1 MSYTAK
7 DAAKDAAD
15 VLRAASKHAGKRDY
29 TAAIIVAGGNG
40 TRMGTETTKQM
51 LELCGKPIVVH
62 TLLAYQNT
70 PCIGEIVVAAK
81 QDEIDLYWDFKQKYG
96 ITKLTAVVEGGVT
109 RQASALA
116 GVEAVSDKVR
126 YVAIADAA
134 RCLTTPEEISEVCRV
149 AYKTDAASAGIP
161 ATDTV
166 KIVEKSGYIA
176 STPERALCWQAQTP
190 QVFRH
195 ALYLAASYAAIEH
208 KFTATDDNSLIE
220 FVKHPVKMVKCSK
233 QNIKITEP
241 CDLPY
246 AQLILDMR
254 QKESEAQA

>member
-7 DAAKDAAD
+7 QAARDVAD
-15 VLRAASKHAGKRDY
+15 VLRAADKEAGKRNY
-29 TAAIIVAGGNG
+29 TAAIIVAGGSG
-40 TRMGTETTKQM
+40 TRMGSEVTKQM
-51 LELCGKPIVVH
+51 LDLCGKPVVVH

-70 PCIGEIVVAAK
+70 PCIKEIVVAARE
-81 QDEIDLYWDFKQKYG
+81 DEIDLYQAFREKYG
-96 ITKLTAVVEGGVT
+96 ITKLRAIVPGGVT

-116 GVEAVSDKVR
+116 GAQAVSDKVR

-134 RCLTTPEEISEVCRV
+134 RCLTTPEEISEVCRI

-166 KIVEKSGYIA
+166 KIADQAGYITQ
-176 STPERALCWQAQTP
+176 TPERALCWQAQTP

-208 KFTATDDNSLIE
+208 KFTATDDNSMVE
-220 FVKHPVKMVKCSK
+220 FIKHPVKMVKCSK

-241 CDLPY
+241 CDLDL
-246 AQLILDMR
+246 AKMILDLR
-254 QKESEAQA
+254 KAKEADA

>member
-7 DAAKDAAD
+7 EAARDVAD
-15 VLRAASKHAGKRDY
+15 VLRAADKEAGKRNY
-29 TAAIIVAGGNG
+29 TAAVIVAGGSG
-40 TRMGTETTKQM
+40 TRMGTALTKQM
-51 LELCGKPIVVH
+51 LDLCGKPVVVH

-70 PCIGEIVVAAK
+70 PCIKEIVVAARE
-81 QDEIDLYWDFKQKYG
+81 DEMDIYQGFKQKYG
-96 ITKLTAVVEGGVT
+96 ITKLTAVVPGGVT

-166 KIVEKSGYIA
+166 KVVDKASYIA
-176 STPERALCWQAQTP
+176 ETPERALCWQAQTP

-241 CDLPY
+241 DDLAY
-246 AQLILDMR
+246 AQMILKQREQED
-254 QKESEAQA
+254 ET

>member
-7 DAAKDAAD
+7 EAARDVAD
-15 VLRAASKHAGKRDY
+15 VLRAADKEAGKRNY
-29 TAAIIVAGGNG
+29 TAAVIVAGGSG
-40 TRMGTETTKQM
+40 TRMGTEVTKQM
-51 LELCGKPIVVH
+51 LDLCGKPVVVH

-70 PCIGEIVVAAK
+70 PCIKEIVVAARE
-81 QDEIDLYWDFKQKYG
+81 DEMDIYQGFKQKYG
-96 ITKLTAVVEGGVT
+96 ITKLTAVVPGGVT

-166 KIVEKSGYIA
+166 KVVDKAGYIA
-176 STPERALCWQAQTP
+176 GTPERALCWQAQTP

-241 CDLPY
+241 DDLAY
-246 AQLILDMR
+246 AQMILGMR
-254 QKESEAQA
+254 EQEDDT

>member
-7 DAAKDAAD
+7 EAAHDIAD
-15 VLRAASKHAGKRDY
+15 VLRAADKNAGKRNY
-29 TAAIIVAGGNG
+29 TAAIIVAGGSG
-40 TRMGTETTKQM
+40 TRMGTATTKQM
-51 LELCGKPIVVH
+51 LLLDGKPIVVH

-70 PCIGEIVVAAK
+70 PCIREIVVAAK
-81 QDEIDLYWDFKQKYG
+81 QDEIDIYEDFKEKYG
-96 ITKLTAVVEGGVT
+96 ITKLHAVVPGGVT

-134 RCLTTPEEISEVCRV
+134 RCLTTPEEISKVCLA

-161 ATDTV
+161 ATDTIKLV
-166 KIVEKSGYIA
+166 DKAGYITD
-176 STPERALCWQAQTP
+176 TPERALCWQAQTP

-208 KFTATDDNSLIE
+208 KFTATDDNSMVELI
-220 FVKHPVKMVKCSK
+220 KHPVKMVQCSK

-246 AQLILDMR
+246 AKMVLDMR
-254 QKESEAQA
+254 KAKEEQI

>member
-7 DAAKDAAD
+7 EAARDVAD
-15 VLRAASKHAGKRDY
+15 VLRAADKEAGKRNY
-29 TAAIIVAGGNG
+29 TAAVIVAGGSG
-40 TRMGTETTKQM
+40 TRMGTEVTKQM
-51 LELCGKPIVVH
+51 LDLCGKPVVVH

-70 PCIGEIVVAAK
+70 PCIKEIVVAARE
-81 QDEIDLYWDFKQKYG
+81 DEIDIYQGFKQKYG
-96 ITKLTAVVEGGVT
+96 ITKLTAVVPGGVT

-166 KIVEKSGYIA
+166 KVVDKAGYIA
-176 STPERALCWQAQTP
+176 GTPERALCWQAQTP

-241 CDLPY
+241 DDLTY
-246 AQLILDMR
+246 AQMILKQREQED
-254 QKESEAQA
+254 ET

>member
-7 DAAKDAAD
+7 QAAHDAAD
-15 VLRAASKHAGKRDY
+15 VLRAASKTAGKRNF
-29 TAAIIVAGGNG
+29 TAAVIVAGGSG
-40 TRMGTETTKQM
+40 TRMGSDVTKQM
-51 LELCGKPIVVH
+51 MLLDGKPLVVH

-81 QDEIDLYWDFKQKYG
+81 QDEMHLYEQFKTQYG
-96 ITKLTAVVEGGVT
+96 ITKLHAVVAGGET

-116 GVEAVSDKVR
+116 GVEAVSDQVR

-134 RCLTTPEEISEVCRV
+134 RCLTTPEEIAEVCRI

-161 ATDTV
+161 ATDTL
-166 KIVEKSGYIA
+166 KLTDKAGYITQ
-176 STPERALCWQAQTP
+176 TPERALCWQAQTP

-208 KFTATDDNSLIE
+208 KFTATDDNSLVE

-254 QKESEAQA
+254 KKESEEQI

>member
-7 DAAKDAAD
+7 EAARDVAD
-15 VLRAASKHAGKRDY
+15 VLRAADKEAGKRNY
-29 TAAIIVAGGNG
+29 TAAVIVAGGSG
-40 TRMGTETTKQM
+40 TRMGTEVTKQM
-51 LELCGKPIVVH
+51 LDLCGKPVVVH

-70 PCIGEIVVAAK
+70 PCIKEIVVAARE
-81 QDEIDLYWDFKQKYG
+81 DEIDIYQGFKQKYG
-96 ITKLTAVVEGGVT
+96 ITKLTAVVPGGVT

-134 RCLTTPEEISEVCRV
+134 RCLTTPEQISEVCRV

-166 KIVEKSGYIA
+166 KVVDKAGYIA
-176 STPERALCWQAQTP
+176 GTPERALCWQAQTP

-241 CDLPY
+241 DDLAY
-246 AQLILDMR
+246 AQMILGMR
-254 QKESEAQA
+254 EQEDET

>member
-7 DAAKDAAD
+7 EAAKDTAD
-15 VLRAASKHAGKRDY
+15 VLRAASKTAGKRNF
-29 TAAIIVAGGNG
+29 TAAVIVAGGNG
-40 TRMGTETTKQM
+40 TRMGTEVTKQM
-51 LELCGKPIVVH
+51 LELDGKPIVVH

-81 QDEIDLYWDFKQKYG
+81 QDEMAMYQEFKEKYG
-96 ITKLTAVVEGGVT
+96 ITKLSAVVAGGET

-134 RCLTTPEEISEVCRV
+134 RCLTTPEEISEVCRI

-166 KIVEKSGYIA
+166 KVTDKAGYITE
-176 STPERALCWQAQTP
+176 TPERALTWQAQTP

-208 KFTATDDNSLIE
+208 KFTATDDNSLVE
-220 FVKHPVKMVKCSK
+220 FVRHPVKMVKCSK

-246 AQLILDMR
+246 AQLIIDLR
-254 QKESEAQA
+254 KKESEGEA

>member
-7 DAAKDAAD
+7 QAAKDTAD
-15 VLRAASKHAGKRDY
+15 VLRAASKTAGKRNY
-29 TAAIIVAGGNG
+29 TAAVIVAGGNG
-40 TRMGTETTKQM
+40 TRMGTEVTKQM
-51 LELCGKPIVVH
+51 LEINGKPVVVH

-96 ITKLTAVVEGGVT
+96 ITKLTAVVAGGVT

-166 KIVEKSGYIA
+166 KLVDQGQHIT

-208 KFTATDDNSLIE
+208 AYTATDDNSLVE
-220 FVKHPVKMVKCSK
+220 FVKHPVRMVKCSK

-254 QKESEAQA
+254 RKESEEQV

>member
-7 DAAKDAAD
+7 EAARDVAD
-15 VLRAASKHAGKRDY
+15 VLRAADKEAGKRNY
-29 TAAIIVAGGNG
+29 TAAVIVAGGSG
-40 TRMGTETTKQM
+40 TRMGSEVTKQM
-51 LELCGKPIVVH
+51 LDLCGMPVVVH

-70 PCIGEIVVAAK
+70 PCIKEIVVAARE
-81 QDEIDLYWDFKQKYG
+81 DEIDIYQGFKQKYG
-96 ITKLTAVVEGGVT
+96 ITKLVRVVPGGVT

-161 ATDTV
+161 AKDTIKVTD
-166 KIVEKSGYIA
+166 KAGYIKQ
-176 STPERALCWQAQTP
+176 TPDRALCWQAQTP

-208 KFTATDDNSLIE
+208 KFTATDDNSLVE
-220 FVKHPVKMVKCSK
+220 FVKHPVKMVKCSG

-241 CDLPY
+241 DDLPL
-246 AQLILDMR
+246 AQWILKTR
-254 QKESEAQA
+254 KEKEAES

>member
-7 DAAKDAAD
+7 EAARDVAD
-15 VLRAASKHAGKRDY
+15 VLRAADKEAGKRNY
-29 TAAIIVAGGNG
+29 TAAVIVAGGSG
-40 TRMGTETTKQM
+40 TRMGTEVTKQM
-51 LELCGKPIVVH
+51 LDLCGKPVVVH

-70 PCIGEIVVAAK
+70 PCIKEIVVAARE
-81 QDEIDLYWDFKQKYG
+81 DEIDIYQGFKQKYG
-96 ITKLTAVVEGGVT
+96 ITKLTAVVPGGVT

-166 KIVEKSGYIA
+166 KVVDKAGYIA
-176 STPERALCWQAQTP
+176 GTPERALCWQAQTP

-241 CDLPY
+241 DDLAY
-246 AQLILDMR
+246 AQMILGMR
-254 QKESEAQA
+254 EQEDET

>member
-7 DAAKDAAD
+7 DAAHDVAD
-15 VLRAASKHAGKRDY
+15 VLRAASKEAGKRNY
-29 TAAIIVAGGNG
+29 TAAVIVAGGNG
-40 TRMGTETTKQM
+40 TRMGGEITKQM
-51 LELCGKPIVVH
+51 LQLCGKPVVVH

-81 QDEIDLYWDFKQKYG
+81 QDEIDLYWQFKEQYG
-96 ITKLTAVVEGGVT
+96 ISKLTAVVAGGVT

-116 GVEAVSDKVR
+116 GVEAVSSKVR

-134 RCLTTPEEISEVCRV
+134 RCLTTPEEISQVCRI

-166 KIVEKSGYIA
+166 KLVDKAGYIT

-220 FVKHPVKMVKCSK
+220 FVKHPVKMVTCSK

-246 AQLILDMR
+246 AQLILETR
-254 QKESEAQA
+254 AKNSEADA

>member
-7 DAAKDAAD
+7 EAAHDVAD
-15 VLRAASKHAGKRDY
+15 VLRAADKNAGKRNY
-29 TAAIIVAGGNG
+29 TAAVIVAGGTG
-40 TRMGTETTKQM
+40 SRMESTTTKQM
-51 LELCGKPIVVH
+51 MPLCGKPVVVH

-70 PCIGEIVVAAK
+70 PCIREIVVAAK
-81 QDEIDLYWDFKQKYG
+81 EDEIDLYKEFKTKYG
-96 ITKLTAVVEGGVT
+96 ITKLSAVVKGGDT

-116 GVEAVSDKVR
+116 GAEAVSNKVR

-134 RCLTTPEEISEVCRV
+134 RCLTTPQEISEVCRI

-166 KIVEKSGYIA
+166 KVTDKAGYIKE
-176 STPERALCWQAQTP
+176 TPERALTWQAQTP

-208 KFTATDDNSLIE
+208 KFTATDDNSLVE
-220 FVKHPVKMVKCSK
+220 FVRHPVKMVKCSK
-233 QNIKITEP
+233 HNIKITEP
-241 CDLPY
+241 GDLV
-246 AQLILDMR
+246 L
-254 QKESEAQA
+254 AQAILQARKDEEEEV

>member
-7 DAAKDAAD
+7 EAARDVAD
-15 VLRAASKHAGKRDY
+15 VLRAADKEAGKRNY
-29 TAAIIVAGGNG
+29 TAAVIVAGGSG
-40 TRMGTETTKQM
+40 TRMGTEVTKQM
-51 LELCGKPIVVH
+51 LDLCGKPMVVH

-70 PCIGEIVVAAK
+70 PCIKEIVVAARE
-81 QDEIDLYWDFKQKYG
+81 DEIDLYEGFKKKYG
-96 ITKLTAVVEGGVT
+96 ITKLSTVVPGGVT

-116 GVEAVSDKVR
+116 GVEAVSSKVR

-166 KIVEKSGYIA
+166 KVVDKASYITE
-176 STPERALCWQAQTP
+176 TPERALCWQAQTP

-233 QNIKITEP
+233 QNIKITESD
-241 CDLPY
+241 DLAY
-246 AQLILDMR
+246 AQMILR
-254 QKESEAQA
+254 QREQEDAT

>member
-7 DAAKDAAD
+7 QAARDVAD
-15 VLRAASKHAGKRDY
+15 VLRAADKEAGKRNY
-29 TAAIIVAGGNG
+29 TAAIIVAGGSG
-40 TRMGTETTKQM
+40 TRMGSEVTKQM
-51 LELCGKPIVVH
+51 LDLCGKPVVVH

-70 PCIGEIVVAAK
+70 PCIKEIVVAARE
-81 QDEIDLYWDFKQKYG
+81 DEIDLYQAFREKYG
-96 ITKLTAVVEGGVT
+96 ITKLRAIVPGGVT

-116 GVEAVSDKVR
+116 GAQAVSDKVR
-126 YVAIADAA
+126 YVAIANAA
-134 RCLTTPEEISEVCRV
+134 RCLTTPEEISEVCRI

-166 KIVEKSGYIA
+166 KIADQAGYITQ
-176 STPERALCWQAQTP
+176 TPERALCWQAQTP

-208 KFTATDDNSLIE
+208 KFTATDDNSMVE
-220 FVKHPVKMVKCSK
+220 FIKHPVKMVKCSK

-241 CDLPY
+241 CDLDL
-246 AQLILDMR
+246 AKMILDLR
-254 QKESEAQA
+254 KAKEADA

>member
-7 DAAKDAAD
+7 DAAHDVAD
-15 VLRAASKHAGKRDY
+15 VLRAADKNAGKRNY

-40 TRMGTETTKQM
+40 TRMGSTTTKQM
-51 LELCGKPIVVH
+51 MLLNGKPIVVH

-81 QDEIDLYWDFKQKYG
+81 QDEIDLYEDFKVKYG
-96 ITKLTAVVEGGVT
+96 ITKLTAVVPGGIT

-134 RCLTTPEEISEVCRV
+134 RCLTTPEEISEVCRI

-166 KIVEKSGYIA
+166 KVVNKAGYITE
-176 STPERALCWQAQTP
+176 TPERAMTWQAQTP

-208 KFTATDDNSLIE
+208 KFTATDDNSLVE
-220 FVKHPVKMVKCSK
+220 FVKHPVKMVQCSK

-246 AQLILDMR
+246 AELVLDMR
-254 QKESEAQA
+254 KRKEADL

>member
-7 DAAKDAAD
+7 EAAKDVAD
-15 VLRAASKHAGKRDY
+15 VLRAADKEAGKRNY
-29 TAAIIVAGGNG
+29 TAAVIVAGGNG
-40 TRMGTETTKQM
+40 TRMGANVTKQM
-51 LELCGKPIVVH
+51 LLLEGKPIVVH

-70 PCIGEIVVAAK
+70 PCIKEIVVAAK
-81 QDEIDLYWDFKQKYG
+81 EDEIDLYEGFKKKYG
-96 ITKLTAVVEGGVT
+96 ITKLTRVVAGGVT

-116 GVEAVSDKVR
+116 GAEAVSDKVR

-134 RCLTTPEEISEVCRV
+134 RCLTTPEEISLVCRT
-149 AYKTDAASAGIP
+149 AYRTDAASAGIP
-161 ATDTV
+161 AKDTV
-166 KIVEKSGYIA
+166 KVVDKAGYITQ
-176 STPERALCWQAQTP
+176 TPERALCWQAQTP

-220 FVKHPVKMVKCSK
+220 FVKHPVKLVKCSA

-241 CDLPY
+241 DDLPY
-246 AQLILDMR
+246 AQMILRMR
-254 QKESEAQA
+254 DQEDEA

>member
-7 DAAKDAAD
+7 EAAKDAAE
-15 VLRAASKHAGKRDY
+15 VLRAASKTAGKRNF
-29 TAAIIVAGGNG
+29 TAAVIVAGGNG
-40 TRMGTETTKQM
+40 TRMGTDVTKQM
-51 LELCGKPIVVH
+51 LELDGKPVVVH

-81 QDEIDLYWDFKQKYG
+81 QDEMAIYQEFKQKYG

-134 RCLTTPEEISEVCRV
+134 RCLTTPEEISEVCRI

-166 KIVEKSGYIA
+166 KVVDKAGYITD
-176 STPERALCWQAQTP
+176 TPERALCWQAQTP

-208 KFTATDDNSLIE
+208 KFTATDDNSLVE

-254 QKESEAQA
+254 KKESEDKA

>member
-7 DAAKDAAD
+7 EAARDVAD
-15 VLRAASKHAGKRDY
+15 VLRAADKEAGKRNY
-29 TAAIIVAGGNG
+29 TAAVIVAGGSG
-40 TRMGTETTKQM
+40 TRMGTEVTKQM
-51 LELCGKPIVVH
+51 LDLCGKPVVVH

-70 PCIGEIVVAAK
+70 PCIKEIVVAARE
-81 QDEIDLYWDFKQKYG
+81 DEMDIYQGFKQKYG
-96 ITKLTAVVEGGVT
+96 ITKLTAVVPGGVT

-166 KIVEKSGYIA
+166 KVVDKAGYIA
-176 STPERALCWQAQTP
+176 GTPERALCWQAQTP

-241 CDLPY
+241 DDLAY
-246 AQLILDMR
+246 AQMILGMR
-254 QKESEAQA
+254 EQEDET

>member
-7 DAAKDAAD
+7 EAARDVAD
-15 VLRAASKHAGKRDY
+15 VLRAADKEAGKRNY
-29 TAAIIVAGGNG
+29 TAAVIVAGGSG
-40 TRMGTETTKQM
+40 TRMGTEVTKQM
-51 LELCGKPIVVH
+51 LALCGKPVVVH

-70 PCIGEIVVAAK
+70 PCIKEIVVAAK
-81 QDEIDLYWDFKQKYG
+81 EDEIDLYEGFKKKYG
-96 ITKLTAVVEGGVT
+96 ITKLTAVVPGGVT

-166 KIVEKSGYIA
+166 KVVDKAGYITE
-176 STPERALCWQAQTP
+176 TPERALCWQAQTP

-220 FVKHPVKMVKCSK
+220 FVKHPVKMIKCSR

-241 CDLPY
+241 DDLAY
-246 AQLILDMR
+246 AQMVLKQR
-254 QKESEAQA
+254 EQEEKA

>member
-7 DAAKDAAD
+7 EAAKDTAD
-15 VLRAASKHAGKRDY
+15 VLRAASKTAGKRNF
-29 TAAIIVAGGNG
+29 TAAVIVAGGNG
-40 TRMGTETTKQM
+40 TRMGTQVTKQM
-51 LELCGKPIVVH
+51 LELDGKPIVVH

-81 QDEIDLYWDFKQKYG
+81 QDEMDMYQEFKEKYG
-96 ITKLTAVVEGGVT
+96 ITKLTAVVAGGET

-134 RCLTTPEEISEVCRV
+134 RCLTTPEEISEVCRT

-166 KIVEKSGYIA
+166 KVTDKAGYITE
-176 STPERALCWQAQTP
+176 TPERALCWQAQTP

-208 KFTATDDNSLIE
+208 KFTATDDNSLVE
-220 FVKHPVKMVKCSK
+220 FVRHPVKMVKCSK

-246 AQLILDMR
+246 AQLIIDMR
-254 QKESEAQA
+254 KKESEGEA

>member
-7 DAAKDAAD
+7 EAARDVAD
-15 VLRAASKHAGKRDY
+15 VLRAADKEAGKRNY
-29 TAAIIVAGGNG
+29 TAAVIVAGGSG
-40 TRMGTETTKQM
+40 TRMGTEVTKQI
-51 LELCGKPIVVH
+51 LDLCGKPVVVH

-70 PCIGEIVVAAK
+70 PCIKEIVVAAR
-81 QDEIDLYWDFKQKYG
+81 
-96 ITKLTAVVEGGVT
+96 GGVT

-166 KIVEKSGYIA
+166 KVVDKASYIA
-176 STPERALCWQAQTP
+176 QTPERALCWQAQTP

-241 CDLPY
+241 DDLAY
-246 AQLILDMR
+246 AQMILKQREQEDDT
-254 QKESEAQA
+254 

>member
-1 MSYTAK
+1 MSYTTK
-7 DAAKDAAD
+7 EAAHDIAD
-15 VLRAASKHAGKRDY
+15 VLRAADKEAGKRNY
-29 TAAIIVAGGNG
+29 TAAVIVAGGSG
-40 TRMGTETTKQM
+40 TRMGEKTTKQM
-51 LELCGKPIVVH
+51 MLLCGKPIVVH

-70 PCIGEIVVAAK
+70 PCIKEIVVAAK
-81 QDEIDLYWDFKQKYG
+81 ADEIDIYKQFKEKYG
-96 ITKLTAVVEGGVT
+96 ITKLTAVVPGGKT

-116 GVEAVSDKVR
+116 GAEAVSSKVR

-166 KIVEKSGYIA
+166 KIVGKSGYIE
-176 STPERALCWQAQTP
+176 STPERAMTWQAQTP

-208 KFTATDDNSLIE
+208 KFCATDDNSLVE

-246 AQLILDMR
+246 AKLVLDMR
-254 QKESEAQA
+254 KSEEADL

>member
-7 DAAKDAAD
+7 EAAKDTAD
-15 VLRAASKHAGKRDY
+15 VLRAASKTAGKRNF
-29 TAAIIVAGGNG
+29 TAAVIVAGGNG
-40 TRMGTETTKQM
+40 TRMGTQVTKQM
-51 LELCGKPIVVH
+51 LELDGKPIVVH

-81 QDEIDLYWDFKQKYG
+81 QDEMDMYQEFKEKYG
-96 ITKLTAVVEGGVT
+96 ITKLSAVVAGGET

-134 RCLTTPEEISEVCRV
+134 RCLTTPEEISEVCRA

-166 KIVEKSGYIA
+166 KVTDKAGYITE
-176 STPERALCWQAQTP
+176 TPERALCWQAQTP

-208 KFTATDDNSLIE
+208 KFTATDDNSLVE
-220 FVKHPVKMVKCSK
+220 FVRHPVKMVKCSK

-246 AQLILDMR
+246 AQLIIDMR
-254 QKESEAQA
+254 KKESEGEA